1 MGEAEQLLWDFFNMG
16 RLIASMG
23 FIGTIIAIWLAMRVA
38 NMTRESDESNIVT
51 KILSSAFGLLVLAG
65 TFQTWTIARNNWT
78 NTAGYIQ
85 EAGVDTC
92 ADPSFCQGFIDFVGT
107 TGPVNGPGV
116 LGVAFLA
123 VVALMI
129 LGLVWG
135 PKNN

>member
-65 TFQTWTIARNNWT
+65 SFQTWTIARNNWT
-78 NTAGYIQ
+78 NYIKTERFKTVQ
-85 EAGVDTC
+85 MVT
-92 ADPSFCQGFIDFVGT
+92 
-107 TGPVNGPGV
+107 N
-116 LGVAFLA
+116 
-123 VVALMI
+123 LMKFKTSTRTSSI
-129 LGLVWG
+129 IARLKTDVCLN
-135 PKNN
+135 KSC